1 MPRLS
6 ETTFIICTMMTRM
19 LQRFTRSESMAKDAK
34 KYIRLT
40 FLLCSTLG
48 QYIYTSGTESDGA
61 IYQLDTASDSLSKV
75 YECNSFKPIVTSDD
89 NVYYMDVD
97 QNNALVHTNMK
108 SGHPG
113 YTYQGQSGISTMYTE
128 AVFFISAIP
137 KTIRPFV

>member
-1 MPRLS
+1 M
-6 ETTFIICTMMTRM
+6 
-19 LQRFTRSESMAKDAK
+19 QHA
-34 KYIRLT
+34 
-40 FLLCSTLG
+40 G

-108 SGHPG
+108 SGHPV
-113 YTYQGQSGISTMYTE
+113 TLTKTVWISTMYTE